1 MIRSNNNFFKFQKK
15 FGLSATNVKLLNTIR
30 STVFPGDL
38 ARKTKRTNGSTTR
51 CPTGRPTVAFGADR
65 VGAVA
70 YVLDGYMPNTAVPE
84 SVISVFCYQS
94 SRRRWQPTRFW
105 TLVTRLECS
114 LLRHRS
120 LAPRVTRTPDVLS
133 SFRRVGCDWSPSGS
147 SRPSAAHVST
157 PDTSRGLK

>member
-15 FGLSATNVKLLNTIR
+15 FGLSATNVKPLNTIR

-38 ARKTKRTNGSTTR
+38 ARKAKRTNGSTTR

-105 TLVTRLECS
+105 TLVTAQSAHYSDTVRLRRAS
-114 LLRHRS
+114 HV
-120 LAPRVTRTPDVLS
+120 PRTYCRLFV
-133 SFRRVGCDWSPSGS
+133 
-147 SRPSAAHVST
+147 A
-157 PDTSRGLK
+157 